1 MLTLLKVQDD
11 LIEEGQEW
19 GVLFDWEG
27 HAVRELW
34 TPHVPYLK
42 QDYNL
47 FKNCLAMF
55 SIGYFTLQGYPGY
68 LSIWSW
74 ITTVATDF
82 FVRLLKLSSPLLVIR
97 FSG

>member
-42 QDYNL
+42 QDFEL
-47 FKNCLAMF
+47 LM
-55 SIGYFTLQGYPGY
+55 IVLQC
-68 LSIWSW
+68 
-74 ITTVATDF
+74 F
-82 FVRLLKLSSPLLVIR
+82 
-97 FSG
+97 